1 MITLKTKSDTKAIPH
16 LPIEVIC
23 EAERVLDILDEN
35 YAHCGMDG
43 GSVVILQ
50 DHADIELCP
59 VDINSSVYEFAD
71 RIKTSSI
78 DYLSV
83 LYLIGTE
90 YSITLIMPIDIA
102 PDVILEGLD

>member
-1 MITLKTKSDTKAIPH
+1 M
-16 LPIEVIC
+16 EVVK

-35 YAHCGMDG
+35 YTDQGIDG
-43 GSVVILQ
+43 GSVIILQ
-50 DHADIELCP
+50 DHADMELCP
-59 VDINSSVYEFAD
+59 VDINSSLYEFAD

-78 DYLSV
+78 EYVSV